1 MNRQKILILSATV
14 LLAFCTACSTEAPKE
29 AATKKEVKPVAP
41 VSGQTASFEMYKVAR
56 LWAGDAAVLKLEN
69 LDIPEAK
76 PLPGKY
82 GAWKATFASFQKR
95 LKREYLYS
103 VAESSAGA
111 HKGVFPGP
119 ELPYVPIGAIRI
131 FNFADVK
138 TDTPEA
144 LENALKQKD
153 VAAFAAKHP
162 ELPVQFI
169 LEWSMVTP
177 RPAWRVYWGGTV
189 STSEASVYIDAGDG
203 KFLKKQR

>member
-1 MNRQKILILSATV
+1 MNRHKLLILSATV
-14 LLAFCTACSTEAPKE
+14 LLALFTGCSSEAPKE

-56 LWAGDAAVLKLEN
+56 LWAGDAALLKLEN

-95 LKREYLYS
+95 LKREYMYS

-119 ELPYVPIGAIRI
+119 EVPYVPIGAIRI
-131 FNFADVK
+131 FNFVDVK
-138 TDTPEA
+138 TDTTTA

-169 LEWSMVTP
+169 LEWSIVTP

-189 STSEASVYIDAGDG
+189 SSSEASVYIDAGDG

>member
-1 MNRQKILILSATV
+1 MNRHKLLILSATV

-56 LWAGDAAVLKLEN
+56 LWAGDAALLKLEN

-82 GAWKATFASFQKR
+82 GA
-95 LKREYLYS
+95 
-103 VAESSAGA
+103 
-111 HKGVFPGP
+111 
-119 ELPYVPIGAIRI
+119 
-131 FNFADVK
+131 VK

>member
-1 MNRQKILILSATV
+1 MNRHKLPILSATV
-14 LLAFCTACSTEAPKE
+14 LLALFTGCSSEAPKE

-56 LWAGDAAVLKLEN
+56 LWAGDAALLKLEN

-95 LKREYLYS
+95 LKREYMYS

-119 ELPYVPIGAIRI
+119 EVPYVPIGAIRI
-131 FNFADVK
+131 FNFVDVK
-138 TDTPEA
+138 TDTTTA

-169 LEWSMVTP
+169 LEWSIVTP

-189 STSEASVYIDAGDG
+189 SSSEASVYIDAGDG

>member
-1 MNRQKILILSATV
+1 
-14 LLAFCTACSTEAPKE
+14 
-29 AATKKEVKPVAP
+29 
-41 VSGQTASFEMYKVAR
+41 
-56 LWAGDAAVLKLEN
+56 
-69 LDIPEAK
+69 
-76 PLPGKY
+76 LPGKY

-95 LKREYLYS
+95 LKREFMYS
-103 VAESSAGA
+103 VAESSSGA

-119 ELPYVPIGAIRI
+119 EMPYVPIATIRI
-131 FNFADVK
+131 FNFFDVK
-138 TDTPEA
+138 IDTPEA

-162 ELPVQFI
+162 ELPEQFI

>member
-1 MNRQKILILSATV
+1 MNRHKLLILSATV
-14 LLAFCTACSTEAPKE
+14 LLALCTGCSSEAPKE

-95 LKREYLYS
+95 LKKEYMYS

-119 ELPYVPIGAIRI
+119 EVPYVPIGAIRI
-131 FNFADVK
+131 FNFADVR

-189 STSEASVYIDAGDG
+189 SSSEASVYIDAGDG

>member
-1 MNRQKILILSATV
+1 MNRHKLLILSATV
-14 LLAFCTACSTEAPKE
+14 LLALCTGCSSEAPKE
-29 AATKKEVKPVAP
+29 AATKKEVKPVAL

-95 LKREYLYS
+95 LKKEYMYS

-119 ELPYVPIGAIRI
+119 EVPYVPIGAIRI

>member
-1 MNRQKILILSATV
+1 MNRHKLLILSATV
-14 LLAFCTACSTEAPKE
+14 LLALCTGCSSEAPKE

-95 LKREYLYS
+95 LKKEYMYS

-119 ELPYVPIGAIRI
+119 EVPYVPIGAIRI
-131 FNFADVK
+131 FNFADVR